1 VKVKRPELVARMAK
15 AAGWPK
21 TRTDRAFRAM
31 LAAMVRALARGESV
45 TLVGL
50 GTFLAPRRKPRVIRL
65 PRSTRH
71 VTVAGR
77 RLRFRPSPMLKRA
90 VLEALGRPAR

>member
-1 VKVKRPELVARMAK
+1 MRVKRSDLVARMAK

-31 LAAMVRALARGESV
+31 LAAIVRALSRGERV

-50 GTFLAPRRKPRVIRL
+50 GTFLAPRRKPRVIKL

-71 VTVAGR
+71 VTVTGR
-77 RLRFRPSPMLKRA
+77 VPRFRPSPTLKRA
-90 VLEALGRPAR
+90 VR